1 MIRDMRKSQ
10 IALGERPQTPLAA
23 RASGARVPPP
33 HLYYPCYGTENCF
46 SYPFSDFPIKRKE
59 RESKD
64 RFLGVEIRFWISRF
78 IANPKSGFQ
87 NLNLNPNRKR
97 P

>member
-1 MIRDMRKSQ
+1 MDFLSFRFIGKSEKGFVLIMR
-10 IALGERPQTPLAA
+10 A
-23 RASGARVPPP
+23 RARPLLSV
-33 HLYYPCYGTENCF
+33 LENCF